1 MSSVAQPSFRQGLL
15 GALIATIAI
24 VILAFGYQSWKS
36 AQQRSSKDF
45 ERFNTIPDFSFADQT
60 GQTVTKEALKG
71 KVWVADF
78 FFTRCPGPCPI
89 MSSRFAELDRNFS
102 KGSSLALVSF
112 TVDPQFDTSSVLS
125 RYAQRYEASNRW
137 HFLTGEKQKIY
148 DLAINGFQL
157 AVQDP
162 GSVMPNFIHST
173 KFALVDIDGV
183 IRGYY
188 DGTSE
193 EVVQKL
199 LLDVGSL
206 LRRGGR

>member
-1 MSSVAQPSFRQGLL
+1 MSSVAQPNFRKGLL
-15 GALIATIAI
+15 GALIATIVI

-36 AQQRSSKDF
+36 AQQTGSKVFD
-45 ERFNTIPDFSFADQT
+45 RFNTIPDFSFVDQS
-60 GQTVTKEALKG
+60 GQTITKETLKG
-71 KVWVADF
+71 KVWIADF

-89 MSSRFAELDRNFS
+89 MSGRFAELDRNFS
-102 KGSSLALVSF
+102 KGNSLALISF
-112 TVDPQFDTSSVLS
+112 TVDPEFDTSAVLS
-125 RYAQRYEASNRW
+125 RYGQRFEASNRW
-137 HFLTGEKQKIY
+137 HFLTGEKPKIY

-157 AVQDP
+157 GVQDP

-173 KFALVDIDGV
+173 KFALVDTEGV

-199 LLDVGSL
+199 LLDIGSL
-206 LRRGGR
+206 LRHGGR